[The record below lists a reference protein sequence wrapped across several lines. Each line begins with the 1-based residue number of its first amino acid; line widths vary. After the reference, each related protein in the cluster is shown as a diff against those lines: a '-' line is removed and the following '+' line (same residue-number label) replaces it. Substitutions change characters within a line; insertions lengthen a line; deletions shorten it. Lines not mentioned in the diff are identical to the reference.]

1 MTQLIPIVENHTTTT
16 IDLCKACL
24 DGIPLFSGS
33 RIKLPLTAKG
43 AIHGHS
49 DLGSFIISK
58 YNDNFALQ
66 AWGEFVIT
74 GHPTHSEYIVKITLK
89 KAHQ

>member
-1 MTQLIPIVENHTTTT
+1 MTPLIPIVANNTTTT

-24 DGIPLFSGS
+24 DAVPLYPGS
-33 RIKLPLTAKG
+33 RLKLPLTAKG

-49 DLGSFIISK
+49 DIGSFIISK

-66 AWGEFVIT
+66 AWGSFKIT
-74 GHPTHSEYIVKITLK
+74 GHTHDSEYIIEITLK
-89 KAHQ
+89 